1 MSLELDT
8 SKWFHIFYLVNEISK
23 TKDPIGPLKIFLE
36 MIKILL
42 PRPFGSL
49 FLLISLGKKEI
60 YAKFD

>member
-23 TKDPIGPLKIFLE
+23 TEDPIGPLKIFLE
-36 MIKILL
+36 MIQILL